1 MWAKILAGVFG
12 IVVGF
17 IVVLWF
23 RVRSVRKRI
32 NASLR
37 KIGLFELTSSQKR
50 EIERI
55 ITEKRK
61 LYKKQNKG
69 VVCRDVLGLKK
80 KKSNVFP
87 KAYWH
92 IIKEV
97 ALVFD
102 DKRQNPFLDFSIKSA
117 FDFLNK
123 VTDRIESILDD
134 MQIPVLKNLKLSTI
148 MGVTSIGKVF
158 SNKVVKTGAS
168 FAKRLGNLF
177 NLLNPYH
184 WVKKIALS
192 YFFTKIIN
200 EILLASVD
208 VVAWEFARFYKQ
220 AEQKVELVA
229 V

>member
-80 KKSNVFP
+80 KKSN
-87 KAYWH
+87 
-92 IIKEV
+92 
-97 ALVFD
+97 
-102 DKRQNPFLDFSIKSA
+102 DFH
-117 FDFLNK
+117 N
-123 VTDRIESILDD
+123 
-134 MQIPVLKNLKLSTI
+134 
-148 MGVTSIGKVF
+148 
-158 SNKVVKTGAS
+158 
-168 FAKRLGNLF
+168 
-177 NLLNPYH
+177 
-184 WVKKIALS
+184 
-192 YFFTKIIN
+192 FF
-200 EILLASVD
+200 
-208 VVAWEFARFYKQ
+208 
-220 AEQKVELVA
+220 
-229 V
+229 

>member
-1 MWAKILAGVFG
+1 MFAKVLAGLFG

-17 IVVLWF
+17 VFVLWL

-32 NASLR
+32 NASLL
-37 KIGLFELTSSQKR
+37 KIGQLELTTFQKSK
-50 EIERI
+50 IEQI

-87 KAYWH
+87 KAYWLT
-92 IIKEV
+92 IKEV

-102 DKRQNPFLDFSIKSA
+102 DSRQNPFLDFSIKSA
-117 FDFLNK
+117 FDFLNR
-123 VTDRIESILDD
+123 VTDRIENILDD
-134 MQIPVLKNLKLSTI
+134 TQIPVLKNVKLSTI
-148 MGVTSIGKVF
+148 MGVTSISKVF

-168 FAKRLGNLF
+168 FAKRLGNLL

-184 WVKKIALS
+184 WAKKIALS

-220 AEQKVELVA
+220 AEKVELVA